1 MEITLFTTA
10 MLLIMLLID
19 AWIIYSVFR
28 SNKSGLVKA
37 AWATFVLIVPIVG
50 WATWGI
56 AGPRGIVRPPPPLDT
71 ARDET

>member
-19 AWIIYSVFR
+19 AWIIYSVSR
-28 SNKSGLVKA
+28 SNKSGMVKA
-37 AWATFVLIVPIVG
+37 AWAAFVLIVPIVG

-56 AGPRGIVRPPPPLDT
+56 AGPRGIVRSPSSPGHSKG
-71 ARDET
+71 

>member
-37 AWATFVLIVPIVG
+37 AWAAFVLIVPIVG

-56 AGPRGIVRPPPPLDT
+56 AGPRGIVRPPSSPGHSKG
-71 ARDET
+71 

>member
-19 AWIIYSVFR
+19 AWIIYSVSR

-37 AWATFVLIVPIVG
+37 AWAAFVLIVPIVG

-56 AGPRGIVRPPPPLDT
+56 AGPRGTVRPPSFPGHSKG
-71 ARDET
+71 